1 MIVCPSQGGTYM
13 KKWLRHS
20 LLIAAISLLFSVS
33 AGAASLHVAQLD
45 ILKLPELSATST
57 SFGGRLLL
65 SDSPETPNE
74 DGILY
79 QDTVSG
85 DVRLFLY
92 HVNGTAVNKR
102 FVVILENT
110 DPDPAQITVYQH
122 GIGGP
127 GLDYHAVGKAAQID
141 YLSGDDIYLVEVPGK
156 GKAHL
161 SSVLTDMTVA
171 PNALVNGI
179 FDFKTDRPVVV
190 KVMMVPVNADSKK
203 FADQAKILPADQHHL
218 RGTFEGRDRMIIP
231 NKVYNPTEDGPAV
244 ITLADNF
251 TDVYLRG
258 VDATDGTPVVN
269 YGNYGVVYKLFL
281 PSDNGGKIN
290 YWLNPRGGE
299 YAGWLGVK
307 YQHKEI
313 SPTATPNGMITFGH
327 NKLTDFSHIG
337 VFDGGQSLWL
347 TFSPP
352 GASNLPVKIVIMPE
366 TSK

>member
-1 MIVCPSQGGTYM
+1 M

-20 LLIAAISLLFSVS
+20 LLAAVFSLVLNST
-33 AGAASLHVAQLD
+33 AGAVPTQLTQLD

-57 SFGGRLLL
+57 AFGGRLLL
-65 SDSPETPNE
+65 SDSPETPTE

-110 DPDPAQITVYQH
+110 DPEPATVTVYQH

-127 GLDYHAVGKAAQID
+127 GFDYHLVGKNAQINYFNGND
-141 YLSGDDIYLVEVPGK
+141 VYLVEVPGN

-161 SSVLTDMTVA
+161 SSVLTDTTVA

-179 FDFKTDRPVVV
+179 FDFKADRPVVV
-190 KVMMVPVNADSKK
+190 KVLMMPTNVDSKK
-203 FADQAKILPADQHHL
+203 FAGQAKVLPADAHHL

-231 NKVYNPTEDGPAV
+231 NQVYNPAADGPAV

-251 TDVYLRG
+251 KDLYMRG
-258 VDATDGTPVVN
+258 IDATDGSPVVN
-269 YGNYGVVYKLFL
+269 YGNYGVVYKMFL
-281 PSDNGGKIN
+281 PSEYGGKLS

-299 YAGWLGVK
+299 YAGWIGVK
-307 YQHKEI
+307 YQHQTA
-313 SPTATPNGMITFGH
+313 PAVATPDGQIAFGH
-327 NKLTDFSHIG
+327 NKLTDFASIG
-337 VFDGGQSLWL
+337 TFEGGQSLWL

-352 GASNLPVKIVIMPE
+352 GASNLPIKLVVLPE
-366 TSK
+366 AAK